1 MNSISSIAPGFS
13 IGPRTVGKGHPC
25 YIIAEVAQAHDGSL
39 GNAHAYIDIAADC
52 GVDAIK
58 FQTHIANAES
68 TPREPWRVHFSKQDR
83 TRFDYWTRMEFS
95 EEQWAGLRDH
105 AVQRGIEFLSSPF
118 SPQAVDLLARLGMP
132 AWKIASGE
140 VNNLPLIARIAAHRQ
155 PILLSS
161 GMSDYLELDA
171 AVEQCKAAG
180 APTAVFQ
187 CTTAYPCPPEK
198 VGLDQLAR
206 LADRYQCPVG
216 ISDHSGTIFPGI
228 AAATLGAS
236 FIEVHIIFSRSA
248 FGPDVPA
255 SLIPEELATLVRGVR
270 LIDRMHR
277 SPVDKEAL
285 AAATQ
290 PMRSIF
296 GKSIVAA
303 FDLPVGTVLSESNL
317 ALKKPGDGLP
327 PAKLPEMF
335 GRRLRVA
342 AQQDQIITKS
352 CIE

>member
-1 MNSISSIAPGFS
+1 MNSISSLGPGFS
-13 IGPRTVGKGHPC
+13 IGSRAIGKGQPC
-25 YIIAEVAQAHDGSL
+25 FVIAEVAQAHDGSL

-52 GVDAIK
+52 GADAIK
-58 FQTHIANAES
+58 FQTHIASAES
-68 TPREPWRVHFSKQDR
+68 TPREPWRVKFSKQDR
-83 TRFDYWTRMEFS
+83 TRFDYWTRMEFT
-95 EEQWAGLRDH
+95 EEQWVGLREH

-118 SPQAVDLLARLGMP
+118 SPQAVDLLARLGMQ

-155 PILLSS
+155 PVLLSS
-161 GMSDYLELDA
+161 GMSGYSELDR
-171 AVEQCKAAG
+171 AVEQCRAAL
-180 APTAVFQ
+180 APVALFQ

-198 VGLDQLAR
+198 VGLDQLAK
-206 LADRYQCPVG
+206 LAERYQCPVG
-216 ISDHSGTIFPGI
+216 ISDHSGTIFPGL

-236 FIEVHIIFSRSA
+236 FIEVHITYSRSA

-255 SLIPEELATLVRGVR
+255 SLTPDELATLVRGVR
-270 LIDRMHR
+270 FIDRMHL

-285 AAATQ
+285 AAATL

-303 FDLPVGTVLSESNL
+303 FNLPAGTVLSEANL

-327 PAKLPEMF
+327 PGKLPEMF

-342 AQQDQIITKS
+342 VQQDQIITES